1 MITREEDLLEQKEAS
16 ASIEVIKE
24 LGGRCTYVSP
34 LSQYYR
40 VVPTQGA
47 SQIKS
52 ICPVAQEQIPIRYVS
67 CIKNPK
73 CSISLNGAGDAWPHS
88 CRVCW
93 TACRQNHCEFAP
105 TSSCPRSIDA
115 LHASRARMTSEFKV
129 LT

>member
-52 ICPVAQEQIPIRYVS
+52 ICPVAQEQIPIRS
-67 CIKNPK
+67 CIKDPK
-73 CSISLNGAGDAWPHS
+73 W
-88 CRVCW
+88 CR
-93 TACRQNHCEFAP
+93 
-105 TSSCPRSIDA
+105 
-115 LHASRARMTSEFKV
+115 
-129 LT
+129 